1 VLVVGGEGGQGG
13 GMKRILLL
21 TVVAGCASPAPVA
34 PAPDPHAGVV
44 ESLVGAWAGE
54 ADTPIGD
61 LPFAIEFVREADGSV
76 HGRAEQG
83 PGMYLDFHFRADGG
97 RWVLHE
103 AGELPGAG
111 VQRHVLVPAGADGGA
126 ARWTTADPSY
136 LAVTIGVDGDA
147 MSFVTTVRGEDHAAF
162 RLRRRAQGVSS
173 R

>member
-1 VLVVGGEGGQGG
+1 MKPLTAIVL
-13 GMKRILLL
+13 L
-21 TVVAGCASPAPVA
+21 AGCASSAKPALIAVA
-34 PAPDPHAGVV
+34 DAHADVVAGLPGVWV
-44 ESLVGAWAGE
+44 GE

-61 LPFAIEFVREADGSV
+61 LPFAIEFVREPDGSV

-83 PGMYLDFHFRADGG
+83 PNMYLDFHFRNEAG

-111 VQRHVLVPAGADGGA
+111 VQKHLLAPAGADGDA
-126 ARWTTADPSY
+126 ARWTTADASY
-136 LAVTIGVDGDA
+136 LAVTITVDDDA

-162 RLRRRAQGVSS
+162 RLRRRVVQGVSS